1 MNKKKKRLLLAIVI
15 IAAIVAAFFVADIV
29 IFDTGQVPDAAY
41 THGADTYVRRETTE
55 LWNRGVLT
63 KLPSIGKLGSE
74 TLGFDL
80 RSYDISGFSLGDK
93 QEELKKV
100 SYDSFTKWPDRLPDG
115 FDPDA
120 IMKSGM
126 NPGLGIRQLHDQ
138 GITGEGVSIA
148 IIDQPLNIDH
158 VEYSDRI
165 RSYELLHSMDGS
177 SMHGA
182 AVTSIAVGKNCG
194 VAPGADVYYISSAFI
209 RLTPVGFVTD
219 VSVIADGIDRVL
231 EINKLLPSDK
241 KIRVVSVSMG
251 YGKSLA
257 GRRVIAAI
265 ERAKKE
271 GVFVITTAPEY
282 NYGFRY
288 NGLGR
293 DNNADPDSVDSYKPG
308 LFWEDAFY
316 SEYYSDDPVGTLLV
330 PMDARTYACS
340 SSSNGYEFCS
350 QGGLSWSAPWLSG
363 LYALCVQVR
372 PDITPEEYIEKAFET
387 GIQKTINHDGKE
399 YTLGTI
405 VDPVRLIEGLK

>member
-1 MNKKKKRLLLAIVI
+1 MKKKKKRLLLTVMIIV
-15 IAAIVAAFFVADIV
+15 AIVAAFYVADIV
-29 IFDTGQVPDAAY
+29 IFDTEKVPDVAY
-41 THGADTYVRRETTE
+41 TEREDACVRREGVE
-55 LWNRGVLT
+55 QWNRGSLT
-63 KLPSIGKLGSE
+63 ELPAVGKPGSE

-80 RSYDISGFSLGDK
+80 RSYDISGFSLVDK

-100 SYDSFTKWPDRLPDG
+100 SYDSFTLWPDRLPAG

-120 IMKSGM
+120 IMESGM
-126 NPGLGIRQLHDQ
+126 NPGLGIRQLHEQ

-148 IIDQPLNIDH
+148 IIDQPLNVDH
-158 VEYSDRI
+158 VEYADRI
-165 RSYELLHSMDGS
+165 RNYEILHSMGGS

-182 AVTSIAVGKNCG
+182 AVTSIAVGRNCG

-219 VSVIADGIDRVL
+219 VSVLADGIDRIL
-231 EINKLLPSDK
+231 EINRLLPDEK

-251 YGKSLA
+251 YGKSLT
-257 GRRVIAAI
+257 GRLVISAI

-282 NYGFRY
+282 NYGFKY

-293 DNNADPDSVDSYKPG
+293 DNDSDPDSFDSYLPG
-308 LFWEDAFY
+308 LFWEDSLY
-316 SEYYSDDPVGTLLV
+316 SGYHSDDPESTLLV

-340 SSSNGYEFCS
+340 SSSDGYEFCS

-363 LYALCVQVR
+363 LYALCVQVK
-372 PDITPEEYIEKAFET
+372 PDITPEEFIEKAFET
-387 GIQKTINHDGKE
+387 GIQKTIVHDGKE

-405 VDPVRLIEGLK
+405 VDPVKLIESF

>member
-1 MNKKKKRLLLAIVI
+1 MKKKKKRLLLTVMIIV
-15 IAAIVAAFFVADIV
+15 AIVAAFYVADIV
-29 IFDTGQVPDAAY
+29 IFDTEKVPDVAY
-41 THGADTYVRRETTE
+41 TEREDACVRREGVE
-55 LWNRGVLT
+55 QWNRGSLT
-63 KLPSIGKLGSE
+63 ELPAVGKPGSE

-80 RSYDISGFSLGDK
+80 RSYDISGFSLVDK

-100 SYDSFTKWPDRLPDG
+100 SYDSFTLWPDRLPAG

-120 IMKSGM
+120 IMESGM
-126 NPGLGIRQLHDQ
+126 NPGLGIRQLHEQ

-148 IIDQPLNIDH
+148 IIDQPLNVDH
-158 VEYSDRI
+158 VEYADRI
-165 RSYELLHSMDGS
+165 RNYEILHSMGGS

-182 AVTSIAVGKNCG
+182 AVTSIAVGRNCG

-219 VSVIADGIDRVL
+219 VSVLADGIDRIL
-231 EINKLLPSDK
+231 EINRLLPDEK

-251 YGKSLA
+251 YGKSLT
-257 GRRVIAAI
+257 GRLVISAI

-282 NYGFRY
+282 NYGFKY

-293 DNNADPDSVDSYKPG
+293 DNDSDPDSFDSYLPG
-308 LFWEDAFY
+308 LFWEDSLY
-316 SEYYSDDPVGTLLV
+316 SGYHSDDPESTLLV

-340 SSSNGYEFCS
+340 SSSDGYEFCS

-363 LYALCVQVR
+363 LYALCVQVK
-372 PDITPEEYIEKAFET
+372 PDITPEEFIEKAFET
-387 GIQKTINHDGKE
+387 GIQKTIVHDGKE

-405 VDPVRLIEGLK
+405 VDQVKLIESL